1 MTERHSRST
10 LRLMLPALLS
20 LVLLTQPA
28 DGLVFDRPAARFTE
42 SAPVGNGRL
51 GAMVF
56 GGATTET
63 IVLNEIALWSGK
75 VLDQNRDGAWKNRS
89 TIVDLLMLGKNH
101 EAEQLVNRTFT
112 CDGPGSS
119 QGNALDGPYGCY
131 QVLGTLTLRSESS
144 DDQISGYQ
152 RWLDLANAECVTKFS
167 IGGSPFTREVIAS
180 YPDDVV
186 ACRITAEGDRPLDL
200 VVSLSRPQRA
210 SITIDGSDLVMR
222 GQLNDGEGG
231 TRGLSYVCRA
241 RALVDSAGTVT
252 PVEGGLRVSG
262 AREAIV
268 LISAA
273 TSYSGPIRTDY
284 PGDRFESFALETLNA
299 AAARSWADL
308 VTRHREDFRE
318 LEGRVSLDLGP
329 APDGT
334 THTRLLALERGSAD
348 PALASLLFRF
358 GRYLLISSSRA
369 GGLPA
374 NLQGLWAEELQT
386 PWNGDYHTNINVQM
400 NYWPAE
406 VGGLPECHLPL
417 VSLIEALR
425 EPGGRTAAAYY
436 NAPGWV
442 VHVITNVWGYTAP
455 GESASWGSAL
465 SGGAWLCAHLWQH
478 FEYTRDTDYLR
489 RVYPILRDA
498 SAFYRAVLVE
508 LPNGHLVTAPSNSP
522 ENSFRLA
529 NGQAAHTCLG
539 PTMDQQLLRELFTN
553 TIAAAEILDTDHEAR
568 LSLRAITS
576 RLAPHAIAPDG
587 RLQEWLEPY
596 DEPEPTHRH
605 VSHLYGLYP
614 ANQISLHGT
623 PELAAAARKSLE
635 RRGDRSTGWSMAWKA
650 CFWARLGDG
659 DRAESLLRQ
668 ALTPVADAGF
678 DYHNRGGSYPNLFGA
693 HPPFQIDSNF
703 GAAAAIAEMLLQ
715 SHPEREGEPPT
726 ISILPALPKAWPSG
740 RVTGLRARGGFTV
753 DIQWENGALKRATVR
768 RAPGLP
774 PAQSVAFIR
783 WPGLSS
789 RVSLELDGLGVWQWP
804 ANAP

>member
-1 MTERHSRST
+1 MF
-10 LRLMLPALLS
+10 PALLS
-20 LVLLTQPA
+20 LVLLTQPT
-28 DGLVFDRPAARFTE
+28 DSLVFDRPAARFTE

-56 GGATTET
+56 GGTTTET
-63 IVLNEIALWSGK
+63 IVLNEISLWSGR
-75 VLDQNRDGAWKNRS
+75 VLDQNREGAWKNRAA
-89 TIVDLLMLGKNH
+89 IVDLLMQGKNT
-101 EAEQLVNRTFT
+101 EAEQLVNHTFT

-131 QVLGTLTLRSESS
+131 QVLGTLTLRSDSP
-144 DDQISGYQ
+144 DAQVSGYE

-167 IGGSPFTREVIAS
+167 IGGSTFTREVIAS

-186 ACRITAEGDRPLDL
+186 ACRITAAGDRPLDL

-210 SITIDGSDLVMR
+210 SITVDGSDLVMR

-231 TRGLSYVCRA
+231 TQGLKYVCRA
-241 RALVDSAGTVT
+241 RALVDAAGTVT
-252 PVEGGLRVSG
+252 PVDGGLRISG

-268 LISAA
+268 LVSAA
-273 TSYSGPIRTDY
+273 TSYSGPIQTRY
-284 PGDRFESFALETLNA
+284 PGDRYESFVRETLDA
-299 AAARSWADL
+299 AAARPWTDL
-308 VTRHREDFRE
+308 VARHREDFRA
-318 LEGRVSLDLGP
+318 LEGRVTLDLGA
-329 APDGT
+329 APKDS
-334 THTRLLALERGSAD
+334 THARLLALDKGEAD
-348 PALASLLFRF
+348 PALASLLFRY

-406 VGGLPECHLPL
+406 VGALPECHLPL

-455 GESASWGSAL
+455 GESASWGSTL

-478 FEYTRDTDYLR
+478 FEFTRDTEYLR

-498 SAFYRAVLVE
+498 SAFYHAVLVE
-508 LPNGHLVTAPSNSP
+508 LPDGRLVTAPSNSP

-529 NGQAAHTCLG
+529 NGQTAHTCLG
-539 PTMDQQLLRELFTN
+539 PTMDQQLLRELFSN
-553 TIAAAEILDTDHEAR
+553 TVAAAEILDIDPETR
-568 LSLRAITS
+568 TSLRGIAS

-596 DEPEPTHRH
+596 EEPEPSHRH

-614 ANQISLHGT
+614 AHQITLHGT

-703 GAAAAIAEMLLQ
+703 GAAAAVAEMLLQ

-726 ISILPALPKAWPSG
+726 INILPALPKAWPSG
-740 RVTGLRARGGFTV
+740 RVTGLRARGGLTV
-753 DIQWENGALKRATVR
+753 DVQWEAGALTRATVR
-768 RAPGLP
+768 RIPGSVQAADGVFVRVP
-774 PAQSVAFIR
+774 GIPARFPLQ
-783 WPGLSS
+783 
-789 RVSLELDGLGVWQWP
+789 LDGDGAWEWSGS
-804 ANAP
+804 AR

>member
-1 MTERHSRST
+1 MLST
-10 LRLMLPALLS
+10 LVALVALA
-20 LVLLTQPA
+20 QPA
-28 DGLVFDRPAARFTE
+28 DRISFDRPATRFTE

-56 GGATTET
+56 GGTTTET
-63 IVLNEIALWSGK
+63 IVLNEISMWSGRA
-75 VLDQNRDGAWKNRS
+75 LDQNREGAWKNRAP
-89 TIVDLLMLGKNH
+89 IVDLLMQGKNQ

-119 QGNALDGPYGCY
+119 HGNALDGPYGCY
-131 QVLGTLTLRSESS
+131 QVLGTLTLRSS
-144 DDQISGYQ
+144 DADAQVNGYE

-167 IGGSPFTREVIAS
+167 IGDSRFTREVIAS
-180 YPDDVV
+180 HPDGVV

-210 SITIDGSDLVMR
+210 SISVEGSDLVMR

-231 TRGLSYVCRA
+231 TRGVSYVCRA
-241 RALVDSAGTVT
+241 RALADAAGTVV
-252 PVEGGLRVSG
+252 PVEGGLRISG
-262 AREAIV
+262 SREAVV
-268 LISAA
+268 LVSAA
-273 TSYSGPIRTDY
+273 TSYAGPIRTNY
-284 PGDRFESFALETLNA
+284 PGDRFESFAKETLNA
-299 AAARSWADL
+299 AAARPWADL
-308 VTRHREDFRE
+308 VARHREDFRE
-318 LEGRVSLDLGP
+318 LEGRVTLDLGP
-329 APDGT
+329 APGGT
-334 THTRLLALERGSAD
+334 THDRLIALERGAAD

-386 PWNGDYHTNINVQM
+386 PWNGDYHTDINVQM

-406 VGGLPECHLPL
+406 VGALPECHLPL

-442 VHVITNVWGYTAP
+442 VHVITNVWGFTAP
-455 GESASWGSAL
+455 GESASWGSTL

-478 FEYTRDTDYLR
+478 FEYTRDVEYLR
-489 RVYPILRDA
+489 RVYPLLRDA
-498 SAFYRAVLVE
+498 SAFYRSVLVE
-508 LPNGHLVTAPSNSP
+508 LPDGRLVTAPSNSP

-529 NGQAAHTCLG
+529 NGQTAHTCLG

-553 TIAAAEILDTDHEAR
+553 TIAAAELLDTDQEVRA
-568 LSLRAITS
+568 SLRQAVS

-614 ANQISLHGT
+614 AHQISLHGT
-623 PELAAAARKSLE
+623 PELATAARNSLE

-659 DRAESLLRQ
+659 DRAEALVRQ

-703 GAAAAIAEMLLQ
+703 GATAAIAEMLLQ
-715 SHPEREGEPPT
+715 SHPERDGEPPT
-726 ISILPALPKAWPSG
+726 INILPALPKSWPSG
-740 RVTGLRARGGFTV
+740 RVAGLRARGGFTV
-753 DIQWENGALKRATVR
+753 DIQWENGALTRATVR
-768 RAPGLP
+768 HAPGVTP
-774 PAQSVAFIR
+774 GPSEAFVR
-783 WPGLSS
+783 WPALTS
-789 RVSLELDGLGVWQWP
+789 RVPLKLDDLGVWELTGGHP
-804 ANAP
+804 

>member
-1 MTERHSRST
+1 MLAT
-10 LRLMLPALLS
+10 LIPLL
-20 LVLLTQPA
+20 LLAQPA
-28 DGLVFDRPAARFTE
+28 DHITFDRPAARFTE

-56 GGATTET
+56 GGTSTET
-63 IVLNEIALWSGK
+63 IVLNEISMWSGRI
-75 VLDQNRDGAWKNRS
+75 LDQNREGAWKNRGP
-89 TIVDLLMLGKNH
+89 IVDLLMQGKNQ

-119 QGNALDGPYGCY
+119 HGNALDGPFGCY
-131 QVLGTLTLRSESS
+131 QVLGTLTLRSGDTDAQVS
-144 DDQISGYQ
+144 DYE
-152 RWLDLANAECVTKFS
+152 RWLDLANAECITRFS
-167 IGGSPFTREVIAS
+167 VGGSRFTREVIAS
-180 YPDDVV
+180 YPDGVV
-186 ACRITAEGDRPLDL
+186 ACRLTAEGDRPLDL

-210 SITIDGSDLVMR
+210 AISVDGSDLVMR

-231 TRGLSYVCRA
+231 TRGLSYLCRA
-241 RALVDSAGTVT
+241 RALVDAAGTVA
-252 PVEGGLRVSG
+252 PAEGGLRISG

-273 TSYSGPIRTDY
+273 TNYSGPIRTNY
-284 PGDRFESFALETLNA
+284 PGDRFDSFVEETLDA
-299 AAARSWADL
+299 AAARPWADL
-308 VTRHREDFRE
+308 VARHREDFRE
-318 LEGRVSLDLGP
+318 LEGRVTLDLGP
-329 APDGT
+329 APEGT
-334 THTRLLALERGSAD
+334 THARLIALERGAAD

-406 VGGLPECHLPL
+406 VGALPECHLPL
-417 VSLIEALR
+417 VALIEALR
-425 EPGGRTAAAYY
+425 DPGGRTAAAYY

-455 GESASWGSAL
+455 GESASWGSTL
-465 SGGAWLCAHLWQH
+465 SGAAWLCAHLWQH
-478 FEYTRDTDYLR
+478 FEYTRDIEYLR
-489 RVYPILRDA
+489 RVYPLLRDA

-508 LPNGHLVTAPSNSP
+508 LPDGNLVTAPSNSP

-529 NGQAAHTCLG
+529 NGQTAHTCLG
-539 PTMDQQLLRELFTN
+539 PTMDQQLLRELFSN
-553 TIAAAEILDTDHEAR
+553 TIAAAEILDTDQEAR
-568 LSLRAITS
+568 VSLREIAS

-596 DEPEPTHRH
+596 EEPEPTHRH

-614 ANQISLHGT
+614 AHQISLHGT
-623 PELAAAARKSLE
+623 PELAAATRKSLE

-668 ALTPVADAGF
+668 ALTPVADASF
-678 DYHNRGGSYPNLFGA
+678 DYRNRGGSYPNLFGA

-715 SHPEREGEPPT
+715 SHPERAGEPPT
-726 ISILPALPKAWPSG
+726 VNILPALPKAWPSG
-740 RVTGLRARGGFTV
+740 RVTGLRARGGFAV
-753 DIQWENGALKRATVR
+753 DVQWQSGALTRVTVR
-768 RAPGLP
+768 RVPGVPSSPGAVFVRLP
-774 PAQSVAFIR
+774 GASD
-783 WPGLSS
+783 
-789 RVSLELDGLGVWQWP
+789 RVTLTLNASGEWQWP
-804 ANAP
+804 AGTP